1 MKRKTW
7 LAALLALCLLA
18 LPAFTALAD
27 ETGMESLGEISAEVV
42 DEIIPEPMD
51 EITAEAVDQD
61 IDAVTMDLG
70 DADEQGDAD
79 RQGNSDDQGDVDDQ
93 SALLPEFTAV
103 DAPAADPAHEATS
116 DGNADAAGD
125 TPVADDTPA
134 AVESGA
140 GDAPAPDDAPA
151 ESDAEAAPLSDDA
164 PVSGEPAAPA
174 EPLSAS
180 LEPETEQFSA
190 AAMLSGDGIIGT
202 ITDDCISAIEP
213 VTYNGNPQTPEVVVT
228 VNGNRLT
235 LNTDYTVE
243 YMDNINAGEA
253 TVTVT
258 GTGSYI
264 GTQSKAFTINPA
276 SLKVLTVTGFS
287 ETMTFTG
294 APIEQNIVLKIGDT
308 VINNASY
315 NNYQVK
321 YDNNRD
327 VGTATMTIIPWEG
340 ESEEGHKYMN
350 FIDRRA
356 KTFTI
361 TAASKDDVV
370 VEGVTDKTYT
380 GAAQTQDNLVVKLNG
395 NTLRAGTDYT
405 VSYLANTD
413 AGQAKVI
420 IHGSANLGNENIEK
434 TFTIHPASLTG
445 AMVTCSPA
453 SYNYDGTQKTP
464 EVTVKLNEKT
474 LSSSTDYTVTYNPE
488 ARTDAGTVTVTV
500 TGKGNYTDSK
510 TTTFII
516 NRASIS
522 NATLSSIAAQTY
534 TGNELKPGVTV
545 TLDGKT
551 LDSKNYSVRYENNV
565 NAGTATVIVTGTG
578 NYEGSVSA
586 TFTINKADRTVTASY
601 TGEVPDK
608 VYDKTRN
615 LPMIF
620 TFKSSDFKFSNTASG
635 DTVTL
640 NPDAT
645 DSNGKKIFAAG
656 YDGVNVGAHKV
667 NITLA
672 IKYTSA
678 NYNYKLANSSITSDK
693 SGNITPKQL
702 TIRPGE
708 EINGTLVPQTKIY
721 GTSDPSSYKARVA
734 GVLDG
739 DKLADAISGMLSREP
754 GEDVGVYDI
763 TIGTIQTKGNYATDP
778 NLEEGYFEITAKPIT
793 DSDIGIGS
801 IPNQSYTASPIEPA
815 ITMRYGTRN
824 LVQGTD
830 FDVTFSNNVLPGI
843 ATATITGKGNY
854 TGTRTASFRIVQ
866 SASMFNVKLQTSG
879 THQYTG
885 AAIEPEVIVTF
896 KREENGNT
904 VEETLVR
911 DTDYD
916 VVYENNV
923 EPGIATITVSGKGDY
938 SFTRAISFA
947 ISRVS
952 LISADVHISLNT
964 IEPYTGSAIEPNPT
978 VTFYKSENGSV
989 TQKTLVRG
997 TDYYIIYD
1005 NNIKPGPAT
1014 ITVVGKGYYEGART
1028 VVFNIVDDASSSGS
1042 PKVEGPDEGI
1052 PIVASAGAASAP
1064 APAPAAA
1071 APAAQNVIP
1080 ATSNTRASVSAAP
1093 GSVYRLD
1100 LGGQA
1105 GTKFKSSNRKVATVD
1120 QNGNVTFKKPGKVK
1134 ITFKV
1139 GKKKRTVT
1147 LKVTDPTVPASVALA
1162 PVNTA
1167 VKKGDVVTLTPSVP
1181 GNANPGGYK
1190 WKSSNK
1196 KVATVKNGVVTFKK
1210 PGRVTITCTAKRGK
1224 KKARVKFRVSK

>member
-315 NNYQVK
+315 NNYQVT

-395 NTLRAGTDYT
+395 NTLRAG
-405 VSYLANTD
+405 
-413 AGQAKVI
+413 
-420 IHGSANLGNENIEK
+420 
-434 TFTIHPASLTG
+434 
-445 AMVTCSPA
+445 
-453 SYNYDGTQKTP
+453 
-464 EVTVKLNEKT
+464 
-474 LSSSTDYTVTYNPE
+474 
-488 ARTDAGTVTVTV
+488 
-500 TGKGNYTDSK
+500 
-510 TTTFII
+510 
-516 NRASIS
+516 
-522 NATLSSIAAQTY
+522 
-534 TGNELKPGVTV
+534 
-545 TLDGKT
+545 
-551 LDSKNYSVRYENNV
+551 
-565 NAGTATVIVTGTG
+565 
-578 NYEGSVSA
+578 
-586 TFTINKADRTVTASY
+586 
-601 TGEVPDK
+601 
-608 VYDKTRN
+608 
-615 LPMIF
+615 
-620 TFKSSDFKFSNTASG
+620 
-635 DTVTL
+635 
-640 NPDAT
+640 
-645 DSNGKKIFAAG
+645 
-656 YDGVNVGAHKV
+656 
-667 NITLA
+667 
-672 IKYTSA
+672 
-678 NYNYKLANSSITSDK
+678 
-693 SGNITPKQL
+693 
-702 TIRPGE
+702 
-708 EINGTLVPQTKIY
+708 
-721 GTSDPSSYKARVA
+721 
-734 GVLDG
+734 
-739 DKLADAISGMLSREP
+739 
-754 GEDVGVYDI
+754 
-763 TIGTIQTKGNYATDP
+763 
-778 NLEEGYFEITAKPIT
+778 
-793 DSDIGIGS
+793 
-801 IPNQSYTASPIEPA
+801 
-815 ITMRYGTRN
+815 
-824 LVQGTD
+824 
-830 FDVTFSNNVLPGI
+830 
-843 ATATITGKGNY
+843 
-854 TGTRTASFRIVQ
+854 
-866 SASMFNVKLQTSG
+866 
-879 THQYTG
+879 
-885 AAIEPEVIVTF
+885 
-896 KREENGNT
+896 
-904 VEETLVR
+904 
-911 DTDYD
+911 
-916 VVYENNV
+916 
-923 EPGIATITVSGKGDY
+923 
-938 SFTRAISFA
+938 
-947 ISRVS
+947 
-952 LISADVHISLNT
+952 
-964 IEPYTGSAIEPNPT
+964 
-978 VTFYKSENGSV
+978 
-989 TQKTLVRG
+989 
-997 TDYYIIYD
+997 
-1005 NNIKPGPAT
+1005 
-1014 ITVVGKGYYEGART
+1014 
-1028 VVFNIVDDASSSGS
+1028 
-1042 PKVEGPDEGI
+1042 
-1052 PIVASAGAASAP
+1052 
-1064 APAPAAA
+1064 
-1071 APAAQNVIP
+1071 
-1080 ATSNTRASVSAAP
+1080 
-1093 GSVYRLD
+1093 
-1100 LGGQA
+1100 
-1105 GTKFKSSNRKVATVD
+1105 
-1120 QNGNVTFKKPGKVK
+1120 
-1134 ITFKV
+1134 
-1139 GKKKRTVT
+1139 
-1147 LKVTDPTVPASVALA
+1147 
-1162 PVNTA
+1162 
-1167 VKKGDVVTLTPSVP
+1167 
-1181 GNANPGGYK
+1181 
-1190 WKSSNK
+1190 
-1196 KVATVKNGVVTFKK
+1196 
-1210 PGRVTITCTAKRGK
+1210 
-1224 KKARVKFRVSK
+1224 